1 LHFCDKLELLAQV
14 GVTIMSILEKS
25 IKIIKKG
32 IVASGAAVR
41 LLIGAGAA
49 AVLFT
54 GLIKKRKK

>member
-1 LHFCDKLELLAQV
+1 
-14 GVTIMSILEKS
+14 MSILEKS

-49 AVLFT
+49 TVLFT
-54 GLIKKRKK
+54 GLIKKRRK